1 MMNYFRSLNPLD
13 IPKSVNNDDQL
24 KVWQERVLHTTLL
37 ASLVFGVILSIFTLS
52 SGLDSNN
59 FSLFYGSLVL
69 SGASLILVLIRNTS
83 YWTRSIIALISIYIF
98 SNLIFVQNGWTG
110 VALILLLGFSFLST
124 TFLFK
129 RPSRIGIGISFVT
142 LLFWAVLRY
151 TNLVTPTELSTSIA
165 AILTDVL
172 IMLLVGLIG
181 NFTIGSL
188 KSRYL
193 EEHSKSELLTVEN
206 IDLISTLDE
215 QKVSLE
221 KRLFQLRTA
230 SEIAQTISSIFDPQ
244 ILMQQVSELLKTRFD
259 LYYVGIFMI
268 DDLHE
273 YAILRYGTGEAGKR
287 MLAAR
292 HKLAVGGYSMIGW
305 ATQTRKSRIA
315 LDVGDEA
322 VHFDNP
328 LLPETKSELALPIL
342 SGDKTLGAMS
352 VQSKLSNG
360 FDENDILIFQSVAD
374 NLAVALENANSF
386 IRTQKAMEDIRVLN
400 KAYVKQAWWD
410 PMESTK
416 QLKVDFENSQI
427 PQLPGMTK
435 SYQVPLKLRDEVIGQ
450 INLEIDG
457 TELPKDQLD
466 FLESVSSQ
474 TTIALENARLLEET
488 QLAAGQEQKL
498 NELTSQFSRAST
510 IEEILKTAVMEF
522 GKLPMVSEASI
533 SLLSSEEYTTFEKKA
548 LPSKEEK

>member
-98 SNLIFVQNGWTG
+98 SNLIFVQSGWTG